1 MQKNYLQGEFF
12 TEELAQ
18 AIREKFLYVDA
29 DYHGSQRLFFENA
42 GGALRLKP
50 ALERFNQVEAI
61 GDCPSRIHQVALD
74 LKAIIAQGQRDI
86 RTIFGVDE
94 QGSILTCFTASQVMF
109 EMTRAIAESVAGKNI
124 VTTMLEHPSS
134 YDSAAQ
140 AARKLGME
148 LRVAKP
154 NKLTGAVDPET
165 IAALIDQDT
174 AFLSVIYAS
183 NISGAVLDMENI
195 VKQARAIKPNLYIIC
210 DAVQHAPHG
219 LIEAQRLGLDA
230 VNFAPYKMCGL
241 RGFSVGWVSER
252 VSQLDRFGRIIAKPN
267 SDWSMGSTS
276 PAQYAALSEIVSHIA
291 WIGSQF
297 IDGSERVE
305 LFKEGMRRI
314 KLHERALLHRL
325 LQGSECVAGLR
336 NIQGVTVHMDNP
348 DLTKRDLILAIE
360 IDNIEFAH
368 LVKEY
373 EAAGVIV
380 FERVATSY
388 FSKRVVEAFDLRG
401 AVRVSPLHCHNAAD
415 VDVFLKI
422 TKQLAEKF
430 AQK

>member
-1 MQKNYLQGEFF
+1 MQSNYPQGELFAA
-12 TEELAQ
+12 ELSA
-18 AIREKFLYVDA
+18 AIKERFLYVDA
-29 DYHGSQRLFFENA
+29 DYQGNKRLFFENA
-42 GGALRLKP
+42 SGALRLKK
-50 ALERFNQVEAI
+50 ALERFTEVEAI

-74 LKAIIAQGQRDI
+74 LKEIIAQGQRDI
-86 RTIFGVDE
+86 RTIFGVGE
-94 QGSILTCFTASQVMF
+94 GGSTLTCFTASQVMF
-109 EMTRAIAESVAGKNI
+109 EMTRAIAEGVAGSNI

-134 YDSAAQ
+134 YDAAAQ

-165 IAALIDQDT
+165 IAALVDKDT

-195 VKQARAIKPNLYIIC
+195 IKQARAIKPDLYVIC

-219 LIEAQRLGLDA
+219 LIDAEKLGLDA

-252 VSQLDRFGRIIAKPN
+252 VSRLDRFGRIISKPTA
-267 SDWSMGSTS
+267 DWSMGSTS
-276 PAQYAALSEIVSHIA
+276 PAQYAALSEIVSYVA
-291 WIGSQF
+291 WLGSRF
-297 IDGSERVE
+297 SDSECRKE
-305 LFKEGMRRI
+305 LFVVGMQKI
-314 KLHERALLHRL
+314 KMHERALMQHILE
-325 LQGSECVAGLR
+325 GSDAVPGLR
-336 NIQGVTVHMDNP
+336 HIKGVTVHLDNP
-348 DLTKRDLILAIE
+348 DLTQRDLILAIE
-360 IDNIEFAH
+360 VDNMEFAQ

-373 EAAGVIV
+373 EAAGAIV

-401 AVRVSPLHCHNAAD
+401 AVRVSPLHCHTTAD
-415 VDVFLKI
+415 VDEFLLI
-422 TKQLAEKF
+422 TKKIAEKF
-430 AQK
+430 A